1 MKKLFL
7 LAASALVVLSCNT
20 KSTSPN
26 GEETTAKREL
36 KTQVFSYEKSDNRA
50 NVKLS
55 IEMPVG
61 GDEELGEII
70 YDFILE
76 KLTDDHDCSD
86 DLSVYR
92 NDGQGL
98 VDLFGGW
105 KYDVVNEEWESFNE
119 DLEPEDQV
127 TFLDE
132 ANLSIVENN
141 DKYVT
146 CLYETESF
154 NGADGYWAKKG
165 VTFLKSDCSR
175 VTNDFLFKDPK
186 SPELVKVLRDDLI
199 AKYCSGVEADWDEP
213 DVETVE
219 SVLDEPFYVTSK
231 GLAYFYRRP
240 LVFFQN
246 VAGVLPWDKVKDLLT
261 DEAKKLF

>member
-98 VDLFGGW
+98 VDLFIDRAGQ
-105 KYDVVNEEWESFNE
+105 
-119 DLEPEDQV
+119 DLH
-127 TFLDE
+127 
-132 ANLSIVENN
+132 I
-141 DKYVT
+141 
-146 CLYETESF
+146 
-154 NGADGYWAKKG
+154 
-165 VTFLKSDCSR
+165 R
-175 VTNDFLFKDPK
+175 R
-186 SPELVKVLRDDLI
+186 LVLCKTSERLVIKRS
-199 AKYCSGVEADWDEP
+199 YGN
-213 DVETVE
+213 
-219 SVLDEPFYVTSK
+219 SV
-231 GLAYFYRRP
+231 
-240 LVFFQN
+240 
-246 VAGVLPWDKVKDLLT
+246 WCW
-261 DEAKKLF
+261 